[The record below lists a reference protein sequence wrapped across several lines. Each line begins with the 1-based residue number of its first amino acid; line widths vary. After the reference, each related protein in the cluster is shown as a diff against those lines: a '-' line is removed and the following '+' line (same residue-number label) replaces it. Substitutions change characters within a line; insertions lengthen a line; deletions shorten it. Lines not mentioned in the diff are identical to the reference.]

1 MCLER
6 ETIEL
11 NNNICNY
18 IKSSINTKYDILNDG
33 SLISMIETIASKI
46 SAALIKSGKVL
57 VAGNGGSAADA
68 QHFAGELMCK
78 LYKTRSSLP
87 VLALTTDSS
96 VITAI
101 SNDIDYKYCFSRQIE
116 ALGKHGDIFVGIS
129 TSGNSENIIESLKT
143 AKERG
148 LITVGLTGASEGNM
162 DAFCDYLIKIPSYDV
177 PHIQESHI
185 MVVHILAMLIED
197 SVFEHL
203 D

>member
-1 MCLER
+1 MCLNR

-11 NNNICNY
+11 GNNIYNY
-18 IKSSINTKYDILNDG
+18 IKSSINTKYAILNDS
-33 SLISMIETIASKI
+33 SLISLIENLAAKI
-46 SAALIKSGKVL
+46 TAALISSGKVL

-78 LYKTRSSLP
+78 LYKNRASLP

-116 ALGKHGDIFVGIS
+116 ALGKQGDIFVGIS
-129 TSGNSENIIESLKT
+129 TSGNSENILEALKT

-148 LITVGLTGASEGNM
+148 LVTVGLTGAAEGNM

-177 PHIQESHI
+177 PHIQEAHI
-185 MVVHILAMLIED
+185 MVVHILAMLIEE
-197 SVFEHL
+197 SVFKHL
-203 D
+203 N